1 MKSRKHMSTK
11 ALPPIDTLAEGG
23 NLQRTEALTRQADKF
38 LAHRRPLGPLEYA
51 LSQSGFTVPKLAEQ
65 GNGCRI
71 HDTLGN
77 EFIDWH
83 QGFGATLL
91 GHRNSEVENAIRE
104 QLGKGVNL
112 SASSS
117 PEVEVAVALCDMI
130 PSAEMVS
137 FGKNGSDAT
146 HAAIRLA
153 RAITGREMVFTT
165 EYHGFHNW
173 SLASDPTCEGIPQRQ
188 RNLIRTIPYNDI
200 EALEEMFREF
210 PDEVA
215 GLIVDPI
222 RREIPNSDWFEGLRS
237 LADRYGALLI
247 FDEVVTGFRFS
258 PGGVQELYGIIPD
271 LTCVAKALA
280 NGMPL
285 SALLGKRR
293 YMEKLP
299 QIYFGMTYR
308 GEALSYASALA
319 SLNIYKREPVH
330 EHVAN
335 IGTALRERFDIL
347 AAKYD
352 IPTTL
357 KGHPARMEVA
367 FGCAGRISDLGI
379 KSLFVQELVRNGIYS
394 DGLFLPSYPMNE
406 EVIELTATALD
417 KTMGVVRAAKD
428 CNTLEG
434 FLVYPTSEDCYREA

>member
-1 MKSRKHMSTK
+1 MSTNDR
-11 ALPPIDTLAEGG
+11 PPLYTLTGGAE
-23 NLQRTEALTRQADKF
+23 LQRTEALIGQADKI
-38 LAHRRPLGPLEYA
+38 LAHRRPLGPLEFA
-51 LSQSGFTVPKLAEQ
+51 LSQSGFTVPKLVER

-71 HDTLGN
+71 YDTFGN

-91 GHRNSEVENAIRE
+91 GHRNSEVENAIQE
-104 QLGKGVNL
+104 QLGRGVNL
-112 SASSS
+112 SASS
-117 PEVEVAVALCDMI
+117 PLEVEVAVALCDMI

-153 RAITGREMVFTT
+153 RAITDREMVFTT

-173 SLASDPTCEGIPQRQ
+173 SLASDPTCEGVPRAQRD
-188 RNLIRTIPYNDI
+188 LIRTIPYNDI
-200 EALEEMFREF
+200 EALEEMFREH

-285 SALLGKRR
+285 SALLGKRK
-293 YMEKLP
+293 YMERLP

-319 SLNIYKREPVH
+319 SLSIYKRESVH
-330 EHVAN
+330 EHVAR
-335 IGTALRERFDIL
+335 IGTELRKRFDIL
-347 AAKYD
+347 AATHD
-352 IPTTL
+352 IPITL
-357 KGHPARMEVA
+357 KGHPSRMEVT
-367 FGCAGRISDLGI
+367 FGCAGRISELGI
-379 KSLFVQELVRNGIYS
+379 QRLFVQELVRNGIYS
-394 DGLFLPSYPMNE
+394 DGLFLPSYPMNDE
-406 EVIELTATALD
+406 IVELTATALD
-417 KTMGVVRAAKD
+417 ETMRVVRTAKD
-428 CNTLEG
+428 RNTLEG
-434 FLVYPTSEDCYREA
+434 FLVYSPTEDCYRKT